1 MGYLYH
7 DGLSFPLPCS
17 HLTLFR
23 LRGDEHSGLS
33 PRRSQHMGRLL
44 ILSVFIH
51 LNTSEKGS
59 GTLGLLLTK
68 TSVKRHPGEIS
79 VRTPWTQRNVSQG
92 CQHNSQ
98 TQGWARNTHQAPT
111 FGGKQL
117 PSPSQTSLSSHPS
130 CRPR

>member
-7 DGLSFPLPCS
+7 NGLSFPLPCS

-23 LRGDEHSGLS
+23 LHGDEHSGLS

-51 LNTSEKGS
+51 LSTSEKGS

-68 TSVKRHPGEIS
+68 TRVNRHPREIS

-92 CQHNSQ
+92 CQPNSQ
-98 TQGWARNTHQAPT
+98 TQRWAGNTQQAPT
-111 FGGKQL
+111 FGGKQ
-117 PSPSQTSLSSHPS
+117 PSSPSQTSLSSHPI